1 MAPRNRRR
9 HTRDG
14 GERERARRGRLR
26 AGAVALAAVA
36 ALLVIEALVGNR
48 GVLAMRRAARQQE
61 ALAASLG
68 QTRSENE
75 RLREEIRRVKDDPS
89 RLEELARELGLIR
102 PGETLFIVKDVAKAA
117 GK

>member
-9 HTRDG
+9 HARDG

-48 GVLAMRRAARQQE
+48 GVLAMRRATRQQE
-61 ALAASLG
+61 ALAASLDR
-68 QTRSENE
+68 TRAENE
-75 RLREEIRRVKDDPS
+75 RLREEIRRVKDDPA

-102 PGETLFIVKDVAKAA
+102 PGETLFIVKDVTKAA